1 MEYQS
6 LNLEALT
13 TETNNERTRLID
25 SVSTLDMINMINNE
39 DRIVAEAVG
48 LQAENIAKAVDKIAE
63 SFKKGGRL
71 IYCGAGT
78 SGRLGVLDASECPP
92 TFGTPADMVQG
103 YIAGGDYAL
112 RHPIEGAEDSFED
125 GQQLVRDIEV
135 TANDVVVGITASGR
149 TKYVLGAI
157 EEAKSRGAFTV
168 GVCTN
173 QNSDLER
180 AADLAIAP
188 MVGSEVV
195 QGSTRLKS
203 GTAQKMVLNMLT
215 TGSMIKI
222 GKVYQNYMV
231 DMKPSNEK
239 LVDRSVR
246 LTAEAAEVDYD
257 VAYEAL
263 KQCDFHVKTAI
274 VMIKRNCSNVEALAL
289 LEEADGYVAKAIE
302 LEVAKTA

>member
-6 LNLEALT
+6 LNLEQLM
-13 TETNNERTRLID
+13 TETNNERTRTID
-25 SVSTLDMINMINNE
+25 TCSTLEMVQMINNE
-39 DRIVAEAVG
+39 DRMVAEAVG
-48 LQAENIAKAVDKIAE
+48 LQSENIAKAIDKIAANL
-63 SFKKGGRL
+63 KLGGRL

-92 TFGTPADMVQG
+92 TFGTPAHMVQG

-112 RHPIEGAEDSFED
+112 RNPIEGAEDCFED
-125 GQQLVRDIEV
+125 GQQLMNDIEL
-135 TANDVVVGITASGR
+135 TALDVVVGITASGR
-149 TKYVLGAI
+149 TKFVLGAI
-157 EEAKSRGAFTV
+157 FEAKSVGAYTI

-173 QNSDLER
+173 AGSDLEV
-180 AADLAIAP
+180 ACDLTIAP
-188 MVGSEVV
+188 IVGAEVV

-239 LVDRSVR
+239 LIDRSVR
-246 LTAEAAEVDYD
+246 LTAEAADVDYGI
-257 VAYEAL
+257 AYEAL
-263 KQCDFHVKTAI
+263 KQCDFHVKTAL
-274 VMIKRNCSNVEALAL
+274 VMIKRNCSSDEAKLY
-289 LEEADGYVAKAIE
+289 LEQNEGYVAKAIMEKIE
-302 LEVAKTA
+302 LTA